1 MDSDVPLLFQDFLE
15 PVSYQNNTRYAG
27 ILRPMIRM
35 INDSSLIY
43 TVLCHTLSVKV
54 RCIKTQR
61 MMINSLVTSNCV
73 YYSILKQGA

>member
-35 INDSSLIY
+35 INDSSLIH
-43 TVLCHTLSVKV
+43 TVLCDIYIICESSVVV
-54 RCIKTQR
+54 RWLCGI
-61 MMINSLVTSNCV
+61 
-73 YYSILKQGA
+73 